1 MLKKTTRRITTR
13 ITSFITS
20 HGILLMLA
28 GIFAVSAQAFTL
40 SGLFSKYKEVEP
52 TTGTIAIDINTIND
66 GKAHYFT
73 YNGDNREIRFF
84 VIKSSDGVIR
94 AAFDACDVCF
104 ESKKG
109 YSQEGQY
116 MVCNNCGRKFHS
128 NRINVIKGGC
138 NPAPLQRAEQ
148 GGNLVIRVKDVMQGT
163 RFF

>member
-1 MLKKTTRRITTR
+1 MFKQTTRRTTTR
-13 ITSFITS
+13 ITSFIAS
-20 HGILLMLA
+20 LGILLVLA
-28 GIFAVSAQAFTL
+28 GAFAVSAQAFAL
-40 SGLFSKYKEVEP
+40 AGLFSKYKEVEP
-52 TTGTIAIDINTIND
+52 ISGIISIDINTIND
-66 GKAHYFT
+66 GKAHHFT
-73 YNGDNREIRFF
+73 YKGNNQEVNFF
-84 VIKSSDGVIR
+84 VIKSADGVIR

-148 GGNLVIRVKDVMQGT
+148 GDNLVIRVKDVMQGA